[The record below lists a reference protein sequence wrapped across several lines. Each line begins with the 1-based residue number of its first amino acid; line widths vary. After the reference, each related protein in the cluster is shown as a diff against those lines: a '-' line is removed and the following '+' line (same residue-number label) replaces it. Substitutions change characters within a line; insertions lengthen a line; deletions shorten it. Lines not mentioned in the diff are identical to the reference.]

1 MAPHHRVLV
10 LVDRLRAWR
19 EVKRTRRNGS
29 RRLVGSGIDAEL
41 SNGYWQGFST
51 VRADDQ
57 DAAVTD
63 AWSSLVEMSPIL

>member
-1 MAPHHRVLV
+1 M
-10 LVDRLRAWR
+10 
-19 EVKRTRRNGS
+19 NGS

-51 VRADDQ
+51 VRVDDQ